1 MELSDKIKR
10 IYIYY
15 RPIFLVLPAF
25 IIFLIFFIIP
35 VTGLFI
41 LAFDK
46 PVAGVIDIQAQWTFK
61 SFVRIYSRSL
71 YFDAVV
77 TSVSLASLVSFIA
90 LIIGYPLAYLIAKTE
105 HVGRNTFLMI
115 FKIVWGVI

>member
-10 IYIYY
+10 IYVYY

-25 IIFLIFFIIP
+25 IIFLIFFVIP
-35 VTGLFI
+35 VAGLFI

-46 PVAGVIDIQAQWTFK
+46 PVAGVIDIQAQWTIK

-77 TSVSLASLVSFIA
+77 TSVSLAAIVSLIA
-90 LIIGYPLAYLIAKTE
+90 LIILCLISKKMPKMTSQIRFARIE
-105 HVGRNTFLMI
+105 RFS
-115 FKIVWGVI
+115 

>member
-1 MELSDKIKR
+1 MELSGKIKR

-25 IIFLIFFIIP
+25 IIFLIFFVIP
-35 VTGLFI
+35 VAGLFV

-77 TSVSLASLVSFIA
+77 TSVSLAAIVSFIA
-90 LIIGYPLAYLIAKTE
+90 LIIAD
-105 HVGRNTFLMI
+105 TFATYYAIDDIPGMYAILFDI
-115 FKIVWGVI
+115 FAAPTW

>member
-1 MELSDKIKR
+1 MEISDKIKR

-25 IIFLIFFIIP
+25 IIFLIFFVIP
-35 VTGLFI
+35 VIGLFV

-46 PVAGVIDIQAQWTFK
+46 PVAGVIDIQGQWTLK
-61 SFVRIYSRSL
+61 SFIRIYSRSL
-71 YFDAVV
+71 YFDAAVM
-77 TSVSLASLVSFIA
+77 SVSLAAIVSFIT

-105 HVGRNTFLMI
+105 HVGKTLR
-115 FKIVWGVI
+115 